1 MPELRVVAVSNDGT
15 RLVLKA
21 ADSTEYTLPIDERL
35 RAAVRGDRPRLGQ
48 IEIEVE
54 SHLRPRDIQARI
66 RAGATA
72 EEVAQLAGIPVDRVR
87 RFEGP
92 VLAERAFMA
101 ERARKTPVRRP
112 GENAGP
118 QLGEA
123 VQERLLLRGAEKDTV
138 QWDSWRR
145 DDGTWEVL
153 LVYRVAGEP
162 HSASWTYDPP
172 RRLVQ
177 AVDDEA
183 RSLIGESDD
192 LAAPEPSFPFVPRIA
207 RLPRDRPLDRA
218 RGTSR
223 PSLPPLRA
231 RRGDR
236 ASERDSLTSLL
247 EAVPSFRGDMVVP
260 GTALRA
266 RTAGGARRANRRR
279 RSPRPPRPRPV
290 PPTRTSSCPARS
302 AATATGS
309 SAPPTARP
317 RRTASVRAA
326 ARRSR
331 AGTRSCSARGAR
343 SRSSGLRQSD
353 RSHATVSPVSA
364 CCRLATV
371 RRRQV
376 GIVRC
381 GPVSFRRGP
390 GARATATGGRAPRR
404 PGGPASEDHS
414 DHEPTYRAAG
424 MPATASAST
433 SWAPETPEPQ

>member
-21 ADSTEYTLPIDERL
+21 ADATEYTLPIDERL

-112 GENAGP
+112 GENAAGP

-123 VQERLLLRGAEKDTV
+123 VQERLLLRGADKDTV

-153 LVYRVAGEP
+153 LVYMVAGEP

-177 AVDDEA
+177 AVDEEA
-183 RSLIGESDD
+183 RSLIGESED

-207 RLPRDRPLDRA
+207 RLPRERGMDRA
-218 RGTSR
+218 LDGAR
-223 PSLPPLRA
+223 PSLPA
-231 RRGDR
+231 Q
-236 ASERDSLTSLL
+236 ASEPAEETTEERDSLTSLL
-247 EAVPSFRGDMVVP
+247 EAVPSFRGDLVVP
-260 GTALRA
+260 ERPSEPDAEEPPA
-266 RTAGGARRANRRR
+266 EPEAEEPPAPAASAGAGSAYADVLMPRSVGSHRDRLIGATDRQAEADGVRPGRRAA
-279 RSPRPPRPRPV
+279 V
-290 PPTRTSSCPARS
+290 PSWDEI
-302 AATATGS
+302 
-309 SAPPTARP
+309 
-317 RRTASVRAA
+317 VF
-326 ARRSR
+326 
-331 AGTRSCSARGAR
+331 GTRRKK
-343 SRSSGLRQSD
+343 Q
-353 RSHATVSPVSA
+353 
-364 CCRLATV
+364 
-371 RRRQV
+371 
-376 GIVRC
+376 
-381 GPVSFRRGP
+381 
-390 GARATATGGRAPRR
+390 
-404 PGGPASEDHS
+404 E
-414 DHEPTYRAAG
+414 
-424 MPATASAST
+424 
-433 SWAPETPEPQ
+433 

>member
-35 RAAVRGDRPRLGQ
+35 RAAVRNDRARLGQ

-66 RAGATA
+66 RAGASA

-112 GENAGP
+112 GENTGP

-123 VQERLLLRGAEKDTV
+123 VQERLTLRGAEKDTA

-183 RSLIGESDD
+183 RALIGETDD
-192 LAAPEPSFPFVPRIA
+192 TIASQEPSFPFVPRIA

-218 RGTSR
+218 LDRQMER
-223 PSLPPLRA
+223 PPVPSAEPEE
-231 RRGDR
+231 GGG
-236 ASERDSLTSLL
+236 ERDSLTSLL

-260 GTALRA
+260 ERPAPPEPPATEPVQEPEAEEPVAPAASAGAGSAYADVLMPRSVAGHRDRLTGTTDRQAEADGVRP
-266 RTAGGARRANRRR
+266 GRRAA
-279 RSPRPPRPRPV
+279 V
-290 PPTRTSSCPARS
+290 PSWDEI
-302 AATATGS
+302 
-309 SAPPTARP
+309 
-317 RRTASVRAA
+317 VF
-326 ARRSR
+326 
-331 AGTRSCSARGAR
+331 GTRRKK
-343 SRSSGLRQSD
+343 QD
-353 RSHATVSPVSA
+353 
-364 CCRLATV
+364 
-371 RRRQV
+371 
-376 GIVRC
+376 
-381 GPVSFRRGP
+381 
-390 GARATATGGRAPRR
+390 
-404 PGGPASEDHS
+404 
-414 DHEPTYRAAG
+414 
-424 MPATASAST
+424 
-433 SWAPETPEPQ
+433 

>member
-35 RAAVRGDRPRLGQ
+35 RAAVRNDRARLGQ

-66 RAGATA
+66 RAGASA

-123 VQERLLLRGAEKDTV
+123 VQERLLLRGAEKDSV

-183 RSLIGESDD
+183 RALIGETDD
-192 LAAPEPSFPFVPRIA
+192 AIAIAQEPSFPFVPRIA
-207 RLPRDRPLDRA
+207 RLPRDRPLDR
-218 RGTSR
+218 G
-223 PSLPPLRA
+223 L
-231 RRGDR
+231 DR
-236 ASERDSLTSLL
+236 ALDRALERPAPVVPAAEPDESERDSLTSLL

-260 GTALRA
+260 DRPAPVDPPAADPAAQEPDSEEPPAPAASAGAGSAYADVLMPRSVSGHRDRLTGTTDRQAEADGVRP
-266 RTAGGARRANRRR
+266 GRRAA
-279 RSPRPPRPRPV
+279 V
-290 PPTRTSSCPARS
+290 PSWDEI
-302 AATATGS
+302 
-309 SAPPTARP
+309 
-317 RRTASVRAA
+317 VF
-326 ARRSR
+326 
-331 AGTRSCSARGAR
+331 GTRRKK
-343 SRSSGLRQSD
+343 Q
-353 RSHATVSPVSA
+353 
-364 CCRLATV
+364 
-371 RRRQV
+371 
-376 GIVRC
+376 
-381 GPVSFRRGP
+381 
-390 GARATATGGRAPRR
+390 
-404 PGGPASEDHS
+404 E
-414 DHEPTYRAAG
+414 
-424 MPATASAST
+424 
-433 SWAPETPEPQ
+433 

>member
-112 GENAGP
+112 GENAAGP

-153 LVYRVAGEP
+153 LVYCVAGEP

-192 LAAPEPSFPFVPRIA
+192 LGTPEPSFPFVPRIA
-207 RLPRDRPLDRA
+207 RLPRDRPLDRQA
-218 RGTSR
+218 ER
-223 PSLPPLRA
+223 PVLPALPEA
-231 RRGDR
+231 DEEIV
-236 ASERDSLTSLL
+236 SERDSLTSIL
-247 EAVPSFRGDMVVP
+247 EAVPSYRGDLVVP
-260 GTALRA
+260 ELPSAEPQEESPSVEEVA
-266 RTAGGARRANRRR
+266 DEESAAPAASAGSAYADVLMPRSVNGHRDRLIGATDRQAEADGVRPGRRAA
-279 RSPRPPRPRPV
+279 V
-290 PPTRTSSCPARS
+290 PSWDEI
-302 AATATGS
+302 
-309 SAPPTARP
+309 
-317 RRTASVRAA
+317 VF
-326 ARRSR
+326 
-331 AGTRSCSARGAR
+331 GTRRKK
-343 SRSSGLRQSD
+343 Q
-353 RSHATVSPVSA
+353 
-364 CCRLATV
+364 
-371 RRRQV
+371 
-376 GIVRC
+376 
-381 GPVSFRRGP
+381 
-390 GARATATGGRAPRR
+390 
-404 PGGPASEDHS
+404 E
-414 DHEPTYRAAG
+414 
-424 MPATASAST
+424 
-433 SWAPETPEPQ
+433 

>member
-35 RAAVRGDRPRLGQ
+35 RAAVRNDRARLGQ

-66 RAGATA
+66 RAGASA

-112 GENAGP
+112 GENTGP

-123 VQERLLLRGAEKDTV
+123 VAERLLLRGADKESV

-153 LVYRVAGEP
+153 LVYRVATEP

-183 RSLIGESDD
+183 RALIGESDD
-192 LAAPEPSFPFVPRIA
+192 TPEPSFPFVPRIA
-207 RLPRDRPLDRA
+207 RLPRDRPLDRTLD
-218 RGTSR
+218 RQS
-223 PSLPPLRA
+223 SERA
-231 RRGDR
+231 AQPGDEDGEPR
-236 ASERDSLTSLL
+236 DAEEAVGERERERDSLTSLL

-260 GTALRA
+260 ESPKAPQSDEESEAEVEEPPAPAASAGAGSAYADVLMPRAVAGHRDRLTGTTDRQAEADGVRP
-266 RTAGGARRANRRR
+266 GRRAA
-279 RSPRPPRPRPV
+279 V
-290 PPTRTSSCPARS
+290 PSWDEI
-302 AATATGS
+302 
-309 SAPPTARP
+309 
-317 RRTASVRAA
+317 VF
-326 ARRSR
+326 
-331 AGTRSCSARGAR
+331 GTRRKK
-343 SRSSGLRQSD
+343 
-353 RSHATVSPVSA
+353 
-364 CCRLATV
+364 
-371 RRRQV
+371 
-376 GIVRC
+376 
-381 GPVSFRRGP
+381 
-390 GARATATGGRAPRR
+390 
-404 PGGPASEDHS
+404 
-414 DHEPTYRAAG
+414 
-424 MPATASAST
+424 
-433 SWAPETPEPQ
+433 PE

>member
-1 MPELRVVAVSNDGT
+1 MTSAGTTREVPMPELRVVAVSNDGT

-21 ADSTEYTLPIDERL
+21 ADATEYTLPIDERL

-145 DDGTWEVL
+145 DDGTWEVM
-153 LVYRVAGEP
+153 LVYRVAGEH

-177 AVDDEA
+177 AVDSEA

-207 RLPRDRPLDRA
+207 RLPRDRPLDRE
-218 RGTSR
+218 R
-223 PSLPPLRA
+223 PA
-231 RRGDR
+231 
-236 ASERDSLTSLL
+236 
-247 EAVPSFRGDMVVP
+247 
-260 GTALRA
+260 
-266 RTAGGARRANRRR
+266 
-279 RSPRPPRPRPV
+279 
-290 PPTRTSSCPARS
+290 
-302 AATATGS
+302 
-309 SAPPTARP
+309 
-317 RRTASVRAA
+317 
-326 ARRSR
+326 
-331 AGTRSCSARGAR
+331 
-343 SRSSGLRQSD
+343 
-353 RSHATVSPVSA
+353 
-364 CCRLATV
+364 
-371 RRRQV
+371 
-376 GIVRC
+376 
-381 GPVSFRRGP
+381 
-390 GARATATGGRAPRR
+390 
-404 PGGPASEDHS
+404 
-414 DHEPTYRAAG
+414 
-424 MPATASAST
+424 
-433 SWAPETPEPQ
+433 

>member
-21 ADSTEYTLPIDERL
+21 ADGTEFTLPIDERL
-35 RAAVRGDRPRLGQ
+35 RAAVRNDRARLGQ

-66 RAGATA
+66 RAGASA

-112 GENAGP
+112 GESTGP

-123 VQERLLLRGAEKDTV
+123 VQERLLLRGVEKDSV

-183 RSLIGESDD
+183 RSLIGEADD
-192 LAAPEPSFPFVPRIA
+192 LPAPEPSFPFVPRIA

-218 RGTSR
+218 
-223 PSLPPLRA
+223 L
-231 RRGDR
+231 DR
-236 ASERDSLTSLL
+236 QMPAVAPAPEPEEERDSLTSLL
-247 EAVPSFRGDMVVP
+247 EAVPSFRGDLVVP
-260 GTALRA
+260 ERTPAAAAETEAEETEETAAPAASAGAGAAYADVLMPRTVAGHRERLTGTTDRQAEADGVRP
-266 RTAGGARRANRRR
+266 GRRAA
-279 RSPRPPRPRPV
+279 V
-290 PPTRTSSCPARS
+290 PSWDEI
-302 AATATGS
+302 
-309 SAPPTARP
+309 
-317 RRTASVRAA
+317 VF
-326 ARRSR
+326 
-331 AGTRSCSARGAR
+331 GTRRKSK
-343 SRSSGLRQSD
+343 
-353 RSHATVSPVSA
+353 
-364 CCRLATV
+364 
-371 RRRQV
+371 
-376 GIVRC
+376 
-381 GPVSFRRGP
+381 
-390 GARATATGGRAPRR
+390 
-404 PGGPASEDHS
+404 E
-414 DHEPTYRAAG
+414 
-424 MPATASAST
+424 
-433 SWAPETPEPQ
+433 

>member
-112 GENAGP
+112 GENSGP
-118 QLGEA
+118 LLGEA
-123 VQERLLLRGAEKDTV
+123 VQERLLLRGADKDTV

-207 RLPRDRPLDRA
+207 RLPRERSMDRA
-218 RGTSR
+218 LERVDRERPGLTS
-223 PSLPPLRA
+223 PPPEPA
-231 RRGDR
+231 EESTG
-236 ASERDSLTSLL
+236 ERDSLTSLL
-247 EAVPSFRGDMVVP
+247 EAVPSFRGDLVVP
-260 GTALRA
+260 ERPSDAAEEPGDESEAEEPPA
-266 RTAGGARRANRRR
+266 PAASAGSAYADVLMPRSVGSHRDRLVGATDRQAEADGVRPGRRAA
-279 RSPRPPRPRPV
+279 V
-290 PPTRTSSCPARS
+290 PSWDEI
-302 AATATGS
+302 
-309 SAPPTARP
+309 
-317 RRTASVRAA
+317 VF
-326 ARRSR
+326 
-331 AGTRSCSARGAR
+331 GTRRKK
-343 SRSSGLRQSD
+343 Q
-353 RSHATVSPVSA
+353 
-364 CCRLATV
+364 
-371 RRRQV
+371 
-376 GIVRC
+376 
-381 GPVSFRRGP
+381 
-390 GARATATGGRAPRR
+390 
-404 PGGPASEDHS
+404 E
-414 DHEPTYRAAG
+414 
-424 MPATASAST
+424 
-433 SWAPETPEPQ
+433 

>member
-153 LVYRVAGEP
+153 LVYCVAGEP

-177 AVDDEA
+177 AVDEEA
-183 RSLIGESDD
+183 RSLIGESED
-192 LAAPEPSFPFVPRIA
+192 LGAPEPSFPFVPRIA

-218 RGTSR
+218 LDR
-223 PSLPPLRA
+223 PSLPPA
-231 RRGDR
+231 EPTEETVG
-236 ASERDSLTSLL
+236 ERDSLTSLL

-260 GTALRA
+260 ERPSETASIEEPPALEEEPEVEEPPA
-266 RTAGGARRANRRR
+266 PAASAGSAYADVLMPRSVASHRDRLIGATDRQAEADGVRPGRRAA
-279 RSPRPPRPRPV
+279 V
-290 PPTRTSSCPARS
+290 PSWDEI
-302 AATATGS
+302 
-309 SAPPTARP
+309 
-317 RRTASVRAA
+317 VF
-326 ARRSR
+326 
-331 AGTRSCSARGAR
+331 GTRRKK
-343 SRSSGLRQSD
+343 Q
-353 RSHATVSPVSA
+353 
-364 CCRLATV
+364 
-371 RRRQV
+371 
-376 GIVRC
+376 
-381 GPVSFRRGP
+381 
-390 GARATATGGRAPRR
+390 
-404 PGGPASEDHS
+404 E
-414 DHEPTYRAAG
+414 
-424 MPATASAST
+424 
-433 SWAPETPEPQ
+433 

>member
-21 ADSTEYTLPIDERL
+21 ADATEYTLPIDERL

-112 GENAGP
+112 GENAAGP

-123 VQERLLLRGAEKDTV
+123 VQERLLLRGADKDTV

-153 LVYRVAGEP
+153 LVYTVAGEP

-177 AVDDEA
+177 AVDEEA
-183 RSLIGESDD
+183 RSLIGESED

-207 RLPRDRPLDRA
+207 RLPRERGMDRA
-218 RGTSR
+218 LETAR
-223 PSLPPLRA
+223 PSLPTQ
-231 RRGDR
+231 
-236 ASERDSLTSLL
+236 ASEPAEETTEERDSLTSLL
-247 EAVPSFRGDMVVP
+247 EAVPSFRGDLVVP
-260 GTALRA
+260 ERPSEPDPEEPTAEPDTEEPPA
-266 RTAGGARRANRRR
+266 PAASAGAGSAYADVLMPRSVGSHRDRLIGATDRQAEADGVRPGRRAA
-279 RSPRPPRPRPV
+279 V
-290 PPTRTSSCPARS
+290 PSWDEI
-302 AATATGS
+302 
-309 SAPPTARP
+309 
-317 RRTASVRAA
+317 VF
-326 ARRSR
+326 
-331 AGTRSCSARGAR
+331 GTRRKK
-343 SRSSGLRQSD
+343 Q
-353 RSHATVSPVSA
+353 
-364 CCRLATV
+364 
-371 RRRQV
+371 
-376 GIVRC
+376 
-381 GPVSFRRGP
+381 
-390 GARATATGGRAPRR
+390 
-404 PGGPASEDHS
+404 E
-414 DHEPTYRAAG
+414 
-424 MPATASAST
+424 
-433 SWAPETPEPQ
+433 

>member
-35 RAAVRGDRPRLGQ
+35 RAAVRNDRARLGQ

-66 RAGATA
+66 RAGASA
-72 EEVAQLAGIPVDRVR
+72 EEVAQFAGIPVDRVR

-112 GENAGP
+112 GENTGP

-123 VQERLLLRGAEKDTV
+123 VQERLLLRGADKETV

-183 RSLIGESDD
+183 RSLIGETDD
-192 LAAPEPSFPFVPRIA
+192 VAAPEPSFPFVPRIA

-218 RGTSR
+218 LDRQIER
-223 PSLPPLRA
+223 PAPAAVEPEEYVSS
-231 RRGDR
+231 
-236 ASERDSLTSLL
+236 ASAGERDSLTSLL

-260 GTALRA
+260 ERPSQPEPPALEPAEETEAAEPPAAASAGAGSAYADVLMPRAVAGHRDRLTGTTDRQAEADGVRP
-266 RTAGGARRANRRR
+266 GRRAA
-279 RSPRPPRPRPV
+279 V
-290 PPTRTSSCPARS
+290 PSWDEI
-302 AATATGS
+302 
-309 SAPPTARP
+309 
-317 RRTASVRAA
+317 VF
-326 ARRSR
+326 
-331 AGTRSCSARGAR
+331 GTRRKK
-343 SRSSGLRQSD
+343 QD
-353 RSHATVSPVSA
+353 
-364 CCRLATV
+364 
-371 RRRQV
+371 
-376 GIVRC
+376 
-381 GPVSFRRGP
+381 
-390 GARATATGGRAPRR
+390 
-404 PGGPASEDHS
+404 
-414 DHEPTYRAAG
+414 
-424 MPATASAST
+424 
-433 SWAPETPEPQ
+433 

>member
-72 EEVAQLAGIPVDRVR
+72 EEVAQMAGIPVDRVR

-123 VQERLLLRGAEKDTV
+123 VQERLLLRGADKDTV

-153 LVYRVAGEP
+153 LVYLVAGEP

-192 LAAPEPSFPFVPRIA
+192 LAASPEPSFPFVPRIA
-207 RLPRDRPLDRA
+207 RLPRDRPLDR
-218 RGTSR
+218 
-223 PSLPPLRA
+223 SL
-231 RRGDR
+231 DR
-236 ASERDSLTSLL
+236 ERLGLPAPAPEPVEEESASERDSLTSLL
-247 EAVPSFRGDMVVP
+247 EAVPSFRGDLVVP
-260 GTALRA
+260 ERPSETPAPEEEPA
-266 RTAGGARRANRRR
+266 DEPAAEEPPAPAASAGSAYADVLMPRSVGAHRDRLVGATDRQAEADGVRPGRRAA
-279 RSPRPPRPRPV
+279 V
-290 PPTRTSSCPARS
+290 PSWDEI
-302 AATATGS
+302 
-309 SAPPTARP
+309 
-317 RRTASVRAA
+317 VF
-326 ARRSR
+326 
-331 AGTRSCSARGAR
+331 GTRRKK
-343 SRSSGLRQSD
+343 QD
-353 RSHATVSPVSA
+353 
-364 CCRLATV
+364 
-371 RRRQV
+371 
-376 GIVRC
+376 
-381 GPVSFRRGP
+381 
-390 GARATATGGRAPRR
+390 
-404 PGGPASEDHS
+404 
-414 DHEPTYRAAG
+414 
-424 MPATASAST
+424 
-433 SWAPETPEPQ
+433 

>member
-35 RAAVRGDRPRLGQ
+35 RAAVRNDRARLGQ

-66 RAGATA
+66 RAGASA

-112 GENAGP
+112 GENTGP

-123 VQERLLLRGAEKDTV
+123 VAERLLLRGADKDST

-162 HSASWTYDPP
+162 RSATWTYDPP

-183 RSLIGESDD
+183 RTLIGENDD
-192 LAAPEPSFPFVPRIA
+192 TPEPSFPFVPRIA

-218 RGTSR
+218 LDRQMPERSGEERDGRGEEVAAER
-223 PSLPPLRA
+223 
-231 RRGDR
+231 
-236 ASERDSLTSLL
+236 ERDSLTSLL

-260 GTALRA
+260 DTAKAPQQDEAAEAEIEEPPAPAASAGAGSAYADVLMPRAVAGHRDRLTGTTDRQAEADGVRP
-266 RTAGGARRANRRR
+266 GRRAA
-279 RSPRPPRPRPV
+279 V
-290 PPTRTSSCPARS
+290 PSWDEI
-302 AATATGS
+302 
-309 SAPPTARP
+309 
-317 RRTASVRAA
+317 VF
-326 ARRSR
+326 
-331 AGTRSCSARGAR
+331 GTRRKK
-343 SRSSGLRQSD
+343 
-353 RSHATVSPVSA
+353 
-364 CCRLATV
+364 
-371 RRRQV
+371 
-376 GIVRC
+376 
-381 GPVSFRRGP
+381 
-390 GARATATGGRAPRR
+390 
-404 PGGPASEDHS
+404 
-414 DHEPTYRAAG
+414 
-424 MPATASAST
+424 
-433 SWAPETPEPQ
+433 PE

>member
-35 RAAVRGDRPRLGQ
+35 RAAVRNDRARLGQ

-66 RAGATA
+66 RAGASA

-112 GENAGP
+112 GENTGP

-123 VQERLLLRGAEKDTV
+123 VAERLLLRGAEKDTA

-162 HSASWTYDPP
+162 HSANWTYDPP

-183 RSLIGESDD
+183 RALIGETDD
-192 LAAPEPSFPFVPRIA
+192 TPEPSFPFVPRIA
-207 RLPRDRPLDRA
+207 RLPRDRVLDRPE
-218 RGTSR
+218 R
-223 PSLPPLRA
+223 PERSDRLERP
-231 RRGDR
+231 DR
-236 ASERDSLTSLL
+236 ADRAERPAAGSPLESDGVPAASASAASAEDGVSERDSLTSLL
-247 EAVPSFRGDMVVP
+247 EAVPSFRGDLVVP
-260 GTALRA
+260 EPPQIGAAEEPGEEAEAVEPPAPAASAGSAYADVLMPRSVAGHRDRLIGTTDRQAEADGVRP
-266 RTAGGARRANRRR
+266 GRRAA
-279 RSPRPPRPRPV
+279 V
-290 PPTRTSSCPARS
+290 PSWDEI
-302 AATATGS
+302 
-309 SAPPTARP
+309 
-317 RRTASVRAA
+317 VF
-326 ARRSR
+326 
-331 AGTRSCSARGAR
+331 GTRRKK
-343 SRSSGLRQSD
+343 SD
-353 RSHATVSPVSA
+353 
-364 CCRLATV
+364 
-371 RRRQV
+371 
-376 GIVRC
+376 
-381 GPVSFRRGP
+381 
-390 GARATATGGRAPRR
+390 
-404 PGGPASEDHS
+404 
-414 DHEPTYRAAG
+414 
-424 MPATASAST
+424 
-433 SWAPETPEPQ
+433 

>member
-35 RAAVRGDRPRLGQ
+35 RAAVRNDRARLGQ

-66 RAGATA
+66 RAGASA
-72 EEVAQLAGIPVDRVR
+72 EEVAQFAGIPVDRVR

-112 GENAGP
+112 GENTGP

-123 VQERLLLRGAEKDTV
+123 VQERLLLRGADKETV

-183 RSLIGESDD
+183 RSLIGETDEV
-192 LAAPEPSFPFVPRIA
+192 AAPEPSFPFVPRIA

-218 RGTSR
+218 LDRQIER
-223 PSLPPLRA
+223 PAPPPPPEPEERIA
-231 RRGDR
+231 GVT

-260 GTALRA
+260 ERPAPPEPPAIEPPDREPEAEEPPAASAGAGSAYADVLMPRAVAGHRDRLTGTTDRQAEADGVRP
-266 RTAGGARRANRRR
+266 GRRAA
-279 RSPRPPRPRPV
+279 V
-290 PPTRTSSCPARS
+290 PSWDEI
-302 AATATGS
+302 
-309 SAPPTARP
+309 
-317 RRTASVRAA
+317 VF
-326 ARRSR
+326 
-331 AGTRSCSARGAR
+331 GTRRKK
-343 SRSSGLRQSD
+343 QD
-353 RSHATVSPVSA
+353 
-364 CCRLATV
+364 
-371 RRRQV
+371 
-376 GIVRC
+376 
-381 GPVSFRRGP
+381 
-390 GARATATGGRAPRR
+390 
-404 PGGPASEDHS
+404 
-414 DHEPTYRAAG
+414 
-424 MPATASAST
+424 
-433 SWAPETPEPQ
+433 

>member
-66 RAGATA
+66 RAGASA
-72 EEVAQLAGIPVDRVR
+72 EEVAQFAGIPVDRVR

-123 VQERLLLRGAEKDTV
+123 VQERLLIRGAEKDSV

-153 LVYRVAGEP
+153 LVYMVAGEP

-177 AVDDEA
+177 AVDEEA
-183 RSLIGESDD
+183 RSLIGESED

-218 RGTSR
+218 LDRQMER
-223 PSLPPLRA
+223 PSLPAASPEPA
-231 RRGDR
+231 EEP

-260 GTALRA
+260 E
-266 RTAGGARRANRRR
+266 RTAGTEFPAAEEPPESEPEVEEPPAPAASAGAGSAYADVLMPRSVGSHRDRLVGSTDRQAEADGVRPGRRAA
-279 RSPRPPRPRPV
+279 V
-290 PPTRTSSCPARS
+290 PSWDEI
-302 AATATGS
+302 
-309 SAPPTARP
+309 
-317 RRTASVRAA
+317 VF
-326 ARRSR
+326 
-331 AGTRSCSARGAR
+331 GTRRKK
-343 SRSSGLRQSD
+343 Q
-353 RSHATVSPVSA
+353 
-364 CCRLATV
+364 
-371 RRRQV
+371 
-376 GIVRC
+376 
-381 GPVSFRRGP
+381 
-390 GARATATGGRAPRR
+390 
-404 PGGPASEDHS
+404 E
-414 DHEPTYRAAG
+414 
-424 MPATASAST
+424 
-433 SWAPETPEPQ
+433 

>member
-66 RAGATA
+66 RAGASA

-112 GENAGP
+112 GENTGP

-177 AVDDEA
+177 AVDEEA
-183 RSLIGESDD
+183 RSLIGESED
-192 LAAPEPSFPFVPRIA
+192 LAAAEPSFPFVPRIA
-207 RLPRDRPLDRA
+207 RLPRDRPLDRTLD
-218 RGTSR
+218 RER
-223 PSLPPLRA
+223 PSLP
-231 RRGDR
+231 
-236 ASERDSLTSLL
+236 ASSSEPAEEGGGERDSLTSLL
-247 EAVPSFRGDMVVP
+247 EAVPSFRGDLVVP
-260 GTALRA
+260 E
-266 RTAGGARRANRRR
+266 
-279 RSPRPPRPRPV
+279 RPV
-290 PPTRTSSCPARS
+290 PDTPPP
-302 AATATGS
+302 
-309 SAPPTARP
+309 APPAEEPPTEAEAEEPPAPAASAGSAYADVLMPRSVGSHRDRLVGATDRQAEADGVRP
-317 RRTASVRAA
+317 GRRAA
-326 ARRSR
+326 VPSWDEIVF
-331 AGTRSCSARGAR
+331 GTRRKK
-343 SRSSGLRQSD
+343 Q
-353 RSHATVSPVSA
+353 
-364 CCRLATV
+364 
-371 RRRQV
+371 
-376 GIVRC
+376 
-381 GPVSFRRGP
+381 
-390 GARATATGGRAPRR
+390 
-404 PGGPASEDHS
+404 E
-414 DHEPTYRAAG
+414 
-424 MPATASAST
+424 
-433 SWAPETPEPQ
+433 

>member
-72 EEVAQLAGIPVDRVR
+72 EEVAQMAGIPVDRVR

-112 GENAGP
+112 GENSGP
-118 QLGEA
+118 PLGEA
-123 VQERLLLRGAEKDTV
+123 VQERLVLRGADKDTA

-153 LVYRVAGEP
+153 LVYLAAGEP

-177 AVDDEA
+177 AVDEEA
-183 RSLIGESDD
+183 RALIGESDD

-207 RLPRDRPLDRA
+207 RLPRDRPLDRTLD
-218 RGTSR
+218 REQRER
-223 PSLPPLRA
+223 PSLPPSPSEPDEETA
-231 RRGDR
+231 VT
-236 ASERDSLTSLL
+236 ASAERERDSLTSLL
-247 EAVPSFRGDMVVP
+247 EAVPSFRGDLVVP
-260 GTALRA
+260 ERA
-266 RTAGGARRANRRR
+266 PEPVEEPVEESEVEEPPAPAASAGSAYADVLMPRSVASHRDRLTGSTDRQAEADGVRPGRRAA
-279 RSPRPPRPRPV
+279 V
-290 PPTRTSSCPARS
+290 PSWDEI
-302 AATATGS
+302 
-309 SAPPTARP
+309 
-317 RRTASVRAA
+317 VF
-326 ARRSR
+326 
-331 AGTRSCSARGAR
+331 GTRRKK
-343 SRSSGLRQSD
+343 Q
-353 RSHATVSPVSA
+353 
-364 CCRLATV
+364 
-371 RRRQV
+371 
-376 GIVRC
+376 
-381 GPVSFRRGP
+381 
-390 GARATATGGRAPRR
+390 
-404 PGGPASEDHS
+404 E
-414 DHEPTYRAAG
+414 
-424 MPATASAST
+424 
-433 SWAPETPEPQ
+433 

>member
-66 RAGATA
+66 RAGASA

-123 VQERLLLRGAEKDTV
+123 VQERLTLRGAEKDTV

-192 LAAPEPSFPFVPRIA
+192 LSATPEPSFPFVPRIA

-218 RGTSR
+218 LER
-223 PSLPPLRA
+223 PERPALPPPEPVEE
-231 RRGDR
+231 
-236 ASERDSLTSLL
+236 SERDSLTSLL

-260 GTALRA
+260 ERPSDPPEEPAA
-266 RTAGGARRANRRR
+266 EPEEEEPPAPAASAGSAYADVLMPRSVGAHRDRLIGSTDRQAEADGVRPGRRAA
-279 RSPRPPRPRPV
+279 V
-290 PPTRTSSCPARS
+290 PSWDEI
-302 AATATGS
+302 
-309 SAPPTARP
+309 
-317 RRTASVRAA
+317 VF
-326 ARRSR
+326 
-331 AGTRSCSARGAR
+331 GTRRKK
-343 SRSSGLRQSD
+343 Q
-353 RSHATVSPVSA
+353 
-364 CCRLATV
+364 
-371 RRRQV
+371 
-376 GIVRC
+376 
-381 GPVSFRRGP
+381 
-390 GARATATGGRAPRR
+390 
-404 PGGPASEDHS
+404 E
-414 DHEPTYRAAG
+414 
-424 MPATASAST
+424 
-433 SWAPETPEPQ
+433 

>member
-35 RAAVRGDRPRLGQ
+35 RAAVRNDRARLNQ

-66 RAGATA
+66 RAGASA

-112 GENAGP
+112 GENTGP

-123 VQERLLLRGAEKDTV
+123 VQDRLTLRGAEKESV

-153 LVYRVAGEP
+153 LVYRVASEP

-172 RRLVQ
+172 RRLVV

-183 RSLIGESDD
+183 RSLIGEADD
-192 LAAPEPSFPFVPRIA
+192 LPATPEPSFPFVPRIA

-218 RGTSR
+218 LDRQLER
-223 PSLPPLRA
+223 PVAPAPEPEE
-231 RRGDR
+231 
-236 ASERDSLTSLL
+236 ERDTLTSLL
-247 EAVPSFRGDMVVP
+247 EAVPSFRGDLVVP
-260 GTALRA
+260 E
-266 RTAGGARRANRRR
+266 RTE
-279 RSPRPPRPRPV
+279 PPAEEPEAEE
-290 PPTRTSSCPARS
+290 PPA
-302 AATATGS
+302 
-309 SAPPTARP
+309 
-317 RRTASVRAA
+317 
-326 ARRSR
+326 
-331 AGTRSCSARGAR
+331 
-343 SRSSGLRQSD
+343 
-353 RSHATVSPVSA
+353 
-364 CCRLATV
+364 
-371 RRRQV
+371 
-376 GIVRC
+376 
-381 GPVSFRRGP
+381 
-390 GARATATGGRAPRR
+390 
-404 PGGPASEDHS
+404 
-414 DHEPTYRAAG
+414 
-424 MPATASAST
+424 ASASAGAGAAYADVLMPRT
-433 SWAPETPEPQ
+433 VAGHRDRLTGTTDRQAEADGVRPGRRAAVPSWDEIVFGTRRKKQE

>member
-112 GENAGP
+112 GENSGP
-118 QLGEA
+118 LLGEA
-123 VQERLLLRGAEKDTV
+123 VQERLLLRGVEKDTV

-162 HSASWTYDPP
+162 HSAVWTYDPP

-192 LAAPEPSFPFVPRIA
+192 LAVPEPSFPFVPRIA
-207 RLPRDRPLDRA
+207 RLPRERSMDRALDRVD
-218 RGTSR
+218 RER
-223 PSLPPLRA
+223 PSLPAQPSEPLEESPA
-231 RRGDR
+231 
-236 ASERDSLTSLL
+236 ERDSLTSLL
-247 EAVPSFRGDMVVP
+247 EAVPSFRGDLVVP
-260 GTALRA
+260 ERPPEAPEEPVEEPA
-266 RTAGGARRANRRR
+266 EEEPPAPAASAGSAYADVLMPRSVGSHRDRLVGATDRQAEADGVRPGRRAA
-279 RSPRPPRPRPV
+279 V
-290 PPTRTSSCPARS
+290 PSWDEI
-302 AATATGS
+302 
-309 SAPPTARP
+309 
-317 RRTASVRAA
+317 VF
-326 ARRSR
+326 
-331 AGTRSCSARGAR
+331 GTRRKK
-343 SRSSGLRQSD
+343 Q
-353 RSHATVSPVSA
+353 
-364 CCRLATV
+364 
-371 RRRQV
+371 
-376 GIVRC
+376 
-381 GPVSFRRGP
+381 
-390 GARATATGGRAPRR
+390 
-404 PGGPASEDHS
+404 E
-414 DHEPTYRAAG
+414 
-424 MPATASAST
+424 
-433 SWAPETPEPQ
+433 

>member
-35 RAAVRGDRPRLGQ
+35 RAAVRNDRARLGQ

-66 RAGATA
+66 RAGASA
-72 EEVAQLAGIPVDRVR
+72 EEVAQFAGIPVDRVR

-112 GENAGP
+112 GENTGP

-123 VQERLLLRGAEKDTV
+123 VQERLLLRGADKETV

-183 RSLIGESDD
+183 RSLIGETDD
-192 LAAPEPSFPFVPRIA
+192 VAAPEPSFPFVPRIA

-218 RGTSR
+218 LDRQIER
-223 PSLPPLRA
+223 PTPPAPEPEERISGVSA
-231 RRGDR
+231 N
-236 ASERDSLTSLL
+236 ERDSLTSLL

-260 GTALRA
+260 ERPQQPEPPAIEPASQEPEADEPPAAAASAGAGSAYADVLMPRAVAGHRDRLTGTTDRQAEADGVRP
-266 RTAGGARRANRRR
+266 GRRAA
-279 RSPRPPRPRPV
+279 V
-290 PPTRTSSCPARS
+290 PSWDEI
-302 AATATGS
+302 
-309 SAPPTARP
+309 
-317 RRTASVRAA
+317 VF
-326 ARRSR
+326 
-331 AGTRSCSARGAR
+331 GTRRKK
-343 SRSSGLRQSD
+343 QD
-353 RSHATVSPVSA
+353 
-364 CCRLATV
+364 
-371 RRRQV
+371 
-376 GIVRC
+376 
-381 GPVSFRRGP
+381 
-390 GARATATGGRAPRR
+390 
-404 PGGPASEDHS
+404 
-414 DHEPTYRAAG
+414 
-424 MPATASAST
+424 
-433 SWAPETPEPQ
+433 

>member
-35 RAAVRGDRPRLGQ
+35 RAAVRNDRARLGQ

-66 RAGATA
+66 RAGASA
-72 EEVAQLAGIPVDRVR
+72 EEVAQLAGIPVERVR

-112 GENAGP
+112 GENTGP

-123 VQERLLLRGAEKDTV
+123 VQERLALRGAEKDTT

-183 RSLIGESDD
+183 RALIGETDD
-192 LAAPEPSFPFVPRIA
+192 TITAQEPSLPFVPRIA
-207 RLPRDRPLDRA
+207 RLPRDRALALEPPPPA
-218 RGTSR
+218 GPSGMGGTSSA
-223 PSLPPLRA
+223 PEEPV
-231 RRGDR
+231 
-236 ASERDSLTSLL
+236 ERDSLTSLL
-247 EAVPSFRGDMVVP
+247 EAVPSFRGDLVVP
-260 GTALRA
+260 ERPAPPAAEPVPEPEPEEAVAPAASAGAGAAYADVLMPRSVAGHRDRLIGTTDRQAEADGVRP
-266 RTAGGARRANRRR
+266 GRRAA
-279 RSPRPPRPRPV
+279 V
-290 PPTRTSSCPARS
+290 PSWDEI
-302 AATATGS
+302 
-309 SAPPTARP
+309 
-317 RRTASVRAA
+317 VF
-326 ARRSR
+326 
-331 AGTRSCSARGAR
+331 GTRRKKP
-343 SRSSGLRQSD
+343 D
-353 RSHATVSPVSA
+353 
-364 CCRLATV
+364 
-371 RRRQV
+371 
-376 GIVRC
+376 
-381 GPVSFRRGP
+381 
-390 GARATATGGRAPRR
+390 
-404 PGGPASEDHS
+404 
-414 DHEPTYRAAG
+414 
-424 MPATASAST
+424 
-433 SWAPETPEPQ
+433 

>member
-72 EEVAQLAGIPVDRVR
+72 EEVAQMAGIPVDRVR

-123 VQERLLLRGAEKDTV
+123 VQERLTLRGAEKDTV

-153 LVYRVAGEP
+153 LVYLVAGEP

-177 AVDDEA
+177 AVDAEA
-183 RSLIGESDD
+183 RSLIGESED
-192 LAAPEPSFPFVPRIA
+192 LAGAPEPSFPFVPRIA

-218 RGTSR
+218 LDR
-223 PSLPPLRA
+223 PSLPAPSSDPVDETA
-231 RRGDR
+231 T
-236 ASERDSLTSLL
+236 ASASTSERDSLTSLL
-247 EAVPSFRGDMVVP
+247 EAVPSFRGDLVVP
-260 GTALRA
+260 ERPSENPEAEEPA
-266 RTAGGARRANRRR
+266 PEPEAEEPPAPAASAGSAYADVLMPRSVTSHRDRLIGSTDRQAEADGVRPGRRAA
-279 RSPRPPRPRPV
+279 V
-290 PPTRTSSCPARS
+290 PSWDEI
-302 AATATGS
+302 
-309 SAPPTARP
+309 
-317 RRTASVRAA
+317 VF
-326 ARRSR
+326 
-331 AGTRSCSARGAR
+331 GTRRKK
-343 SRSSGLRQSD
+343 Q
-353 RSHATVSPVSA
+353 
-364 CCRLATV
+364 
-371 RRRQV
+371 
-376 GIVRC
+376 
-381 GPVSFRRGP
+381 
-390 GARATATGGRAPRR
+390 
-404 PGGPASEDHS
+404 E
-414 DHEPTYRAAG
+414 
-424 MPATASAST
+424 
-433 SWAPETPEPQ
+433 

>member
-35 RAAVRGDRPRLGQ
+35 RAAVRNDRARLGQ

-66 RAGATA
+66 RAGASA

-112 GENAGP
+112 GENSGP

-153 LVYRVAGEP
+153 LVYRVAGEV
-162 HSASWTYDPP
+162 HTASWTYDPP

-183 RSLIGESDD
+183 RALIGETDD
-192 LAAPEPSFPFVPRIA
+192 TIAAAPEPSFPFVPRIA

-218 RGTSR
+218 LDRQIDRSDR
-223 PSLPPLRA
+223 QLERA
-231 RRGDR
+231 P
-236 ASERDSLTSLL
+236 APVEPEEERDSLTSLL

-260 GTALRA
+260 EQPDGEPSEEAEAEEPPAPAASAGAGSAYADVLMPRA
-266 RTAGGARRANRRR
+266 VSGHRDRLHGATDRQAEADGVRPGRRAA
-279 RSPRPPRPRPV
+279 V
-290 PPTRTSSCPARS
+290 PSWDEI
-302 AATATGS
+302 
-309 SAPPTARP
+309 
-317 RRTASVRAA
+317 VF
-326 ARRSR
+326 
-331 AGTRSCSARGAR
+331 GTRRKK
-343 SRSSGLRQSD
+343 QD
-353 RSHATVSPVSA
+353 
-364 CCRLATV
+364 
-371 RRRQV
+371 
-376 GIVRC
+376 
-381 GPVSFRRGP
+381 
-390 GARATATGGRAPRR
+390 
-404 PGGPASEDHS
+404 
-414 DHEPTYRAAG
+414 
-424 MPATASAST
+424 
-433 SWAPETPEPQ
+433 

>member
-72 EEVAQLAGIPVDRVR
+72 EEVAQMAGIPVDRVR

-118 QLGEA
+118 QLGES
-123 VQERLLLRGAEKDTV
+123 VQERLTLRGAEKDTV

-153 LVYRVAGEP
+153 LVYLVAGEP

-207 RLPRDRPLDRA
+207 RLPRDRTMDRALDRQ
-218 RGTSR
+218 
-223 PSLPPLRA
+223 SLPAPPSEPAEETTGER
-231 RRGDR
+231 
-236 ASERDSLTSLL
+236 ERDSLTSLL

-260 GTALRA
+260 EIPSEEPEEPAEEPA
-266 RTAGGARRANRRR
+266 VEEPPAPAASAGSAYADVLMPRSVGSHRDRLIGSTDRQAEADGVRPGRRAA
-279 RSPRPPRPRPV
+279 V
-290 PPTRTSSCPARS
+290 PSWDEI
-302 AATATGS
+302 
-309 SAPPTARP
+309 
-317 RRTASVRAA
+317 VF
-326 ARRSR
+326 
-331 AGTRSCSARGAR
+331 GTRRKK
-343 SRSSGLRQSD
+343 Q
-353 RSHATVSPVSA
+353 
-364 CCRLATV
+364 
-371 RRRQV
+371 
-376 GIVRC
+376 
-381 GPVSFRRGP
+381 
-390 GARATATGGRAPRR
+390 
-404 PGGPASEDHS
+404 E
-414 DHEPTYRAAG
+414 
-424 MPATASAST
+424 
-433 SWAPETPEPQ
+433 

>member
-35 RAAVRGDRPRLGQ
+35 RAAVRNDRARLGQ

-66 RAGATA
+66 RAGASA

-112 GENAGP
+112 GENTGP

-123 VQERLLLRGAEKDTV
+123 VQERLTLRGAEKDTV

-183 RSLIGESDD
+183 RALIGETDD
-192 LAAPEPSFPFVPRIA
+192 TITAQEPSFPFVPRIA
-207 RLPRDRPLDRA
+207 RLPRDRPLDRSLD
-218 RGTSR
+218 RQLER
-223 PSLPPLRA
+223 PTVPAQSTDPEES
-231 RRGDR
+231 GG
-236 ASERDSLTSLL
+236 ERDSLTSLL

-260 GTALRA
+260 ERPAPPEPATTEPAAAPEEEPVAPAASAGAGSAYADVLMPRSVAGHRDRLTGTTDRQAEADGVRP
-266 RTAGGARRANRRR
+266 GRRAA
-279 RSPRPPRPRPV
+279 V
-290 PPTRTSSCPARS
+290 PSWDEI
-302 AATATGS
+302 
-309 SAPPTARP
+309 
-317 RRTASVRAA
+317 VF
-326 ARRSR
+326 
-331 AGTRSCSARGAR
+331 GTRRKK
-343 SRSSGLRQSD
+343 QD
-353 RSHATVSPVSA
+353 
-364 CCRLATV
+364 
-371 RRRQV
+371 
-376 GIVRC
+376 
-381 GPVSFRRGP
+381 
-390 GARATATGGRAPRR
+390 
-404 PGGPASEDHS
+404 
-414 DHEPTYRAAG
+414 
-424 MPATASAST
+424 
-433 SWAPETPEPQ
+433 

>member
-177 AVDDEA
+177 AVDEEA

-192 LAAPEPSFPFVPRIA
+192 LGRAGAQLSVRAAYRPAAARPSAGPCPRRGRACPPGSEPIEE
-207 RLPRDRPLDRA
+207 A
-218 RGTSR
+218 RG
-223 PSLPPLRA
+223 
-231 RRGDR
+231 
-236 ASERDSLTSLL
+236 
-247 EAVPSFRGDMVVP
+247 
-260 GTALRA
+260 
-266 RTAGGARRANRRR
+266 RTGLADQPVGGGAELPGRPGRTGAAVRDGDRR
-279 RSPRPPRPRPV
+279 RSPRPEPEAEEPPAPAASAGSAYADVLMPRSVGSHRDRLIGATDRQAEADGVRPG
-290 PPTRTSSCPARS
+290 R
-302 AATATGS
+302 
-309 SAPPTARP
+309 
-317 RRTASVRAA
+317 RAA
-326 ARRSR
+326 VPSWDEIVF
-331 AGTRSCSARGAR
+331 GTRRKK
-343 SRSSGLRQSD
+343 Q
-353 RSHATVSPVSA
+353 
-364 CCRLATV
+364 
-371 RRRQV
+371 
-376 GIVRC
+376 
-381 GPVSFRRGP
+381 
-390 GARATATGGRAPRR
+390 
-404 PGGPASEDHS
+404 E
-414 DHEPTYRAAG
+414 
-424 MPATASAST
+424 
-433 SWAPETPEPQ
+433 